1 MKFEKKEEEDA
12 LGEWDTWIG
21 IVLPNNCRGYK

>member
-1 MKFEKKEEEDA
+1 MKFEKKKEDA